1 MKQSVLIIIALLLLL
16 CNTYTATAKKLI
28 TAQDSIIFDI
38 NASTLTATYFE
49 FPVYLKS
56 DDVINSFDFAFQFNS
71 TKLTFSSTTTML
83 PGNTSVSHT
92 SFYNPTDL
100 YLRSTLSS
108 LSALP
113 LNQTVLL
120 IRFTIAAPC
129 TSLSVADFYNLTG
142 ILNGVVCSTSF
153 RVLQFNR
160 FIPVVSFTST
170 PTCLNR
176 PTQYISTSTIVSG
189 QFLSYNWQI
198 ANQYSQTAQSFVYT
212 YTAASVY
219 PFTLS
224 VCSTASCC
232 SSAAGASTISAVPF
246 LAFTYTADCLTDS
259 VDFEPA
265 SPITLN
271 SFAAFNWLFTEHDT
285 VVSAFAPRHRF
296 ALHGGFY
303 TTFSVVTNENC
314 RYGTTQFVTVKPADI
329 NQDGESNVTD
339 FLIFSPNWNLDC
351 D

>member
-1 MKQSVLIIIALLLLL
+1 MKSTTLIIITLHLLL
-16 CNTYTATAKKLI
+16 CSTYTATAKKLI
-28 TAQDSIIFDI
+28 NAQDSMIFDL

-56 DDVINSFDFAFQFNS
+56 DDIINSFDFAFQFNT
-71 TKLTFSSTTTML
+71 TKLTFFSTTTTL
-83 PGNTSVSHT
+83 PGNNSVSHT
-92 SFYNPTDL
+92 SYYNPLDL

-113 LNQTVLL
+113 MNQTVLL
-120 IRFTIAAPC
+120 IRFTLAAPC
-129 TSLSVADFYNLTG
+129 TSLSVADFYSISG

-153 RVLQFNR
+153 RLLQFNR
-160 FIPVVSFTST
+160 FIPAVSFTST
-170 PTCLNR
+170 PTCINR
-176 PTQYISTSTIVSG
+176 PIQYISTSTIAAG
-189 QFLSYNWQI
+189 QLLSYNWQI

-232 SSAAGASTISAVPF
+232 SSAAGASTVSTQPV
-246 LAFTYTADCLTDS
+246 LAFTYTADCVTDS
-259 VDFEPA
+259 VDFVPS
-265 SPITLN
+265 SPITIT
-271 SFAAFNWLFTEHDT
+271 SFAAFNWLFTEQDT

-296 ALHGGFY
+296 AVHGGFY

-314 RYGTTQFVTVKPADI
+314 RYGTTQFVTVKPGDI
-329 NQDGESNVTD
+329 NQDGDTNVTD
-339 FLIFSPNWNLDC
+339 FLIFSPQWGLDC
-351 D
+351 E